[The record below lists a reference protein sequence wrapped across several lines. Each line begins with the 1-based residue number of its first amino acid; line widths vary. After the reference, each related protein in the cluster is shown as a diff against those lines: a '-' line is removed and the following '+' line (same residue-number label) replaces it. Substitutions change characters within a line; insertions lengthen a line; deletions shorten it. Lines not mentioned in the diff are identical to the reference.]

1 VDALLLGRP
10 DLWRASLSASLASR
24 TGTGGAP
31 ELFCRS
37 TRSFGWN
44 LPPHATSAAALLVQ
58 LRQGLVF
65 DALGDTLRLT
75 LGTLPA
81 WWRSGARLER
91 APTRWG
97 DVDLSFAREGDRV
110 VWQWTPVA
118 VWTEVSLPPGAHATG
133 TPSAGRIKDATR
145 ILVPPGQRRLEV
157 ACAFD

>member
-1 VDALLLGRP
+1 MLFR
-10 DLWRASLSASLASR
+10 SLS
-24 TGTGGAP
+24 
-31 ELFCRS
+31 EL
-37 TRSFGWN
+37 N

-91 APTRWG
+91 TPTRWG

-133 TPSAGRIKDATR
+133 TPSGGRIKDATR
-145 ILVPPGQRRLEV
+145 ILVAPGRGRLEV
-157 ACAFD
+157 VCAFD